1 VIPKPKYSK
10 GLSSQSILAF
20 AIIVGLLSV
29 LSTIDLDHDPLLQ
42 TCKVDDVVSQR
53 LLPTKL
59 VTTELPQA
67 KMAPQKTLS
76 VSGMIA

>member
-10 GLSSQSILAF
+10 ALSSQPIVAF
-20 AIIVGLLSV
+20 AIVIDLLDM
-29 LSTIDLDHDPLLQ
+29 LSTINLDDESLLQ
-42 TCKVDDVVSQR
+42 TDKINNVWTQR

-67 KMAPQKTLS
+67 KMAPQKTFS
-76 VSGMIA
+76 VSGIIA